1 MLGVVVILRVCVG
14 CDVGDRVLVP
24 EGATV
29 SVPDTLDV
37 VLGVV
42 VMVPV
47 PVRLGVTRGVGVP
60 DSVPN
65 PVAEGV
71 AKLDGVPEIVTDP
84 DGEVVSAEV
93 GVGEGVMRLD
103 GVFDGVTRG
112 VPDTDAVPVWVTVG
126 V

>member
-1 MLGVVVILRVCVG
+1 MLGVVVMLRVCVG

-29 SVPDTLDV
+29 SVPDTLA
-37 VLGVV
+37 VV
-42 VMVPV
+42 VGLVVVAPV
-47 PVRLGVTRGVGVP
+47 PVLLGVLNGVGVP
-60 DSVPN
+60 DSVPD
-65 PVAEGV
+65 PVVEGV

-84 DGEVVSAEV
+84 DGEVVSAGV
-93 GVGEGVMRLD
+93 GVGEGVVRLEGVLD
-103 GVFDGVTRG
+103 GVLFG